1 MARQQGAGVRF
12 LHRHQLS
19 HAQGL
24 RPQTTACCGR
34 KAAGQRCGYCLTPQ
48 AITGAS
54 LEIEHIIPEGA
65 GGLTEES
72 NLWLACTS
80 CNRYKGTRTQG
91 IDPASGE
98 HVSLFNPRNQRW
110 REHFVWSEDGTEI
123 IGLSPCGRATVEAL
137 RLNNPEIIGA
147 RSLWVQSGWWPPDA

>member
-1 MARQQGAGVRF
+1 MPKSYVSRQ
-12 LHRHQLS
+12 
-19 HAQGL
+19 L
-24 RPQTTACCGR
+24 RATIE

-65 GGLTEES
+65 GGFTEES

-80 CNRYKGTRTQG
+80 CNRFKGTRTHG
-91 IDPASGE
+91 LDTASGE
-98 HVSLFNPRNQRW
+98 HVPLFNPRDQRW
-110 REHFVWSEDGTEI
+110 DQHFTWNEDGTEI
-123 IGLSPCGRATVEAL
+123 VGLTPCGRATVEAL
-137 RLNNPEIIGA
+137 RLNNPDIVGA